1 MSKKRKERK
10 NTITQKQTD
19 FLIEQSKKSED
30 VLLKDFET
38 SKTGLKNEQIES
50 KQDQFG
56 PNTIANKNKVT
67 WYKVLFEA
75 FVSPFIIILIVIAL
89 LNILLPVFQH
99 QAIPV
104 DKWVSF
110 GIILGMVVLS
120 GTINF
125 VQNFKSSK
133 ASEKLNEM
141 INTTAAV
148 EREGVKKEIPIEQI
162 VPGDIVHL
170 AAGDM
175 VPADMRLIYAKDLF
189 ITQSALTGE
198 SEPVEKTTTLNADAR
213 NPLYCNNLCFMGTTV
228 ASGSAYGVVVST
240 GKTTF
245 LGNVAK
251 SIGGKRPQT
260 SFDKGIKKV
269 SNIILITML
278 ATCLIIFIIKGCRNQ
293 PTLGGK
299 GWIESLTW
307 SLAAA
312 IAIIPEML
320 PMIITLNLTKEAIRF
335 SKNKAIIKN
344 VNALQTFGAMDVL
357 CTDKTGTLT
366 EDHIILQEHLNLLGK
381 EDNLVLLY
389 GCINSY
395 HQTGLKN
402 LIDKAIVER
411 ASQKHIMDQVKEYT
425 KVDEIPFDFERR
437 AMSIIVKDKEGKKR
451 LITKGA
457 SEEVISNC
465 SKILINGEVLDLT
478 DEWEAKIKKQISEL
492 NENGMRVICVAT
504 NYQELLK
511 DEAFSDEDEDDLMLV
526 GFIALLDPPKMSAKK
541 AINDLTAKGVEVKI
555 LTGDNEKVTRY
566 ICKELG
572 LRHDKIM
579 LGDEVSKLTFDE
591 LKEKVKDTII
601 FAKLSPE
608 EKASVV
614 KALKANKHVVGFMG
628 DGINDAPAMRAAD
641 IAISVDTA
649 VDIAKESADVILL
662 EKDLNILGNGAMQG
676 RKTFANIMKYIKI
689 SLSSNFGN
697 MLSMLVA
704 ACWLPFEPLQ
714 AIQIIFM
721 NLLYDVTQL
730 SIPWDNVDMRFLQ
743 TPKNWNAK
751 SIIKFMVIL
760 GPVSTIFDVAT
771 FCVMYFYF
779 GCNGVAGNRG
789 MTIAEQA
796 ALFNTGWFIEAAL
809 SQVIVIYVLRSRRI
823 AFIQSRP
830 SKPVVFATL
839 GSCLVN
845 TVVPF
850 IPGVNKGLQFVA
862 TAATKPDG
870 GRGLQL
876 LSPLGIYWAWLIG
889 ILLGY
894 IILAELVKKLYI
906 RVNHREW
913 I

>member
-10 NTITQKQTD
+10 LYITQKQSD
-19 FLIEQSKKSED
+19 FLIEQSKKSVD
-30 VLLKDFET
+30 VLINDFET
-38 SKTGLKNEQIES
+38 SKTGLKNSQIEE
-50 KQDQFG
+50 KQDKFG
-56 PNTIANKNKVT
+56 PNTIANKNKTT
-67 WYKVLFEA
+67 WYKVLFSS
-75 FVSPFIIILIVIAL
+75 FVSPFTLILIVIAI
-89 LNILLPVFQH
+89 LNVVIPQISEHKIGVNDWIL
-99 QAIPV
+99 
-104 DKWVSF
+104 F
-110 GIILGMVVLS
+110 GIIMTMVVLS
-120 GTINF
+120 GTIKF
-125 VQNFKSSK
+125 IQDFKSSK

-148 EREGVKKEIPIEQI
+148 EREGVKHEIPIEQI
-162 VPGDIVHL
+162 VPGDIIHL

-198 SEPVEKTTTLNADAR
+198 SEPVEKTAAVNLEATNA
-213 NPLYCNNLCFMGTTV
+213 LYCNNICFMGTTV
-228 ASGSAYGVVVST
+228 ASGSAYGVVVQT
-240 GKTTF
+240 GNNTF
-245 LGNVAK
+245 LGKVAK
-251 SIGGKRPQT
+251 AVGAKRT
-260 SFDKGIKKV
+260 ESSFDKGIKKV
-269 SNIILITML
+269 SRIILITMSIMC
-278 ATCLIIFIIKGCRNQ
+278 AIIFVIKGFRNQ
-293 PTLGGK
+293 FGGFFTK
-299 GWIESLTW
+299 GNPWVSALTW
-307 SLAAA
+307 SLASA

-335 SKNKAIIKN
+335 SKNRAIIKN
-344 VNALQTFGAMDVL
+344 VNAIQTFGAMDVL

-366 EDHIILQEHLNLLGK
+366 EDHIILQEHLNVLGK
-381 EDNLVLLY
+381 EDDLVLLY

-411 ASQKHIMDQVKEYT
+411 AGQKHIMEQVKEYT

-465 SKILINGEVLDLT
+465 SKILMNGEILDLT
-478 DEWEAKIKKQISEL
+478 DEWENKVKGQIAQL

-504 NYQELLK
+504 NYKELLK
-511 DEAFSDEDEDDLMLV
+511 DEAFNDEDEDDLMLV

-541 AINDLTAKGVEVKI
+541 AINDLTKKGVEVKI
-555 LTGDNEKVTRY
+555 LTGDNEKVTKY
-566 ICKELG
+566 ICHELG
-572 LRHDKIM
+572 LPYDKIL
-579 LGDEVSKLTFDE
+579 LGDEIETMDFE
-591 LKEKVKDTII
+591 QLKERVKEATI

-608 EKASVV
+608 QKASIV

-641 IAISVDTA
+641 IAISVDSA

-662 EKDLNILGNGAMQG
+662 EKDLNILGQGAMQG
-676 RKTFANIMKYIKI
+676 RVTFANIMKYIKI

-697 MLSMLVA
+697 MLSMLIA
-704 ACWLPFEPLQ
+704 ACWLKFEPLQ
-714 AIQIIFM
+714 GIQIIFM
-721 NLLYDVTQL
+721 NLFYDFTQL
-730 SIPWDNVDMRFLQ
+730 SIPWDNVDQRFLQ

-779 GCNGVAGNRG
+779 GCTGVEGSHG
-789 MTIAEQA
+789 MTVAQQV

-809 SQVIVIYVLRSRRI
+809 SQVIVIYVLRSRKI
-823 AFIQSRP
+823 GFIQGVP
-830 SKPVVFATL
+830 SKPVIFATL
-839 GSCLVN
+839 GSCAVN
-845 TVVPF
+845 MSVPF
-850 IPGVNKGLQFVA
+850 IPGINKGLQFVA
-862 TAATKPDG
+862 TGSKE
-870 GRGLQL
+870 QL
-876 LSPLGIYWAWLIG
+876 LAPLGIYWAWLVG
-889 ILLGY
+889 ILFGY
-894 IILAELVKKLYI
+894 IVLAELVKKLYMKA
-906 RVNHREW
+906 NHNEW